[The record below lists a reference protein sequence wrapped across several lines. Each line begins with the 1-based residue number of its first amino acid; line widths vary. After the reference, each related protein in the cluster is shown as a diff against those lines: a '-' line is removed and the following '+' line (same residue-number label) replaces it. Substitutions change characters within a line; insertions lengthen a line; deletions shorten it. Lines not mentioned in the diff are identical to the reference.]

1 MATLN
6 DLAIT
11 TKAIPMKR
19 QPKAAAAIRKLAART
34 AVLCAS
40 TPIEVE
46 GEVSHSMR
54 LAET

>member
-1 MATLN
+1 LATLN

-46 GEVSHSMR
+46 GEVSHPMR

>member
-1 MATLN
+1 LATLN

-11 TKAIPMKR
+11 TKAIPIKR
-19 QPKAAAAIRKLAART
+19 QPNATAAIRKLAALT
-34 AVLCAS
+34 AFTCAS

-54 LAET
+54 LTET